1 MMLQAARRALATE
14 RQGEGGGRLLT
25 PAPSSLTLYTCGAPV
40 RRRHCSRARSRTAAP
55 AATAAAVRRLALPP
69 SAASEPQSAQSLW
82 SRAGRA
88 AAKLWQRVANPPL
101 IAILVGVTIGVTP
114 FAGALFPPE
123 GVGATDV
130 LDFVPPQVR
139 LMGLAMRT
147 AASALATLGSATLA
161 IQAIVLGASLSSAAA
176 RLGGPPDWRP
186 LIIASLSRFV
196 VVRSLFRAGAGAR
209 ARWRESLAWAEVE

>member
-14 RQGEGGGRLLT
+14 RQGGGGRLLT
-25 PAPSSLTLYTCGAPV
+25 PAPSSLTLYTCGAPA

-88 AAKLWQRVANPPL
+88 AAKLWKRVANPPL

-196 VVRSLFRAGAGAR
+196 VVRYLFRAGAGAR